1 MVHGAAP
8 KKFFLKSRP
17 PGLLLSEHQGPKDGP
32 VSGTAPASWMEGGSE
47 RESRSVVSNSL
58 RPHGLY
64 SPWNSSGQNTGV
76 GSISL
81 LQGNLPNPGIESRS
95 PTLQADSLPAEPP
108 GKPKN
113 TGLGS
118 VPLLQGIF
126 PDAGVRRN
134 PPVIPNS
141 LSLSTHAFLLQ
152 VVSGP
157 HDTAQIS
164 VICVVLVYVATER
177 SISLAPLSTVSKNSC
192 EDGPLLRA

>member
-1 MVHGAAP
+1 MVQPP
-8 KKFFLKSRP
+8 KNFFLKSRP
-17 PGLLLSEHQGPKDGP
+17 PGLLLSEHRGPKDGP

-126 PDAGVRRN
+126 PDAGVGIHLLF
-134 PPVIPNS
+134 PTHSASAPTLFYSKLFLVPTIQLKSASSAWSWCMWPLKGAS
-141 LSLSTHAFLLQ
+141 LWHLYLQ
-152 VVSGP
+152 SQRTLVKTGHCSG
-157 HDTAQIS
+157 
-164 VICVVLVYVATER
+164 R
-177 SISLAPLSTVSKNSC
+177 S
-192 EDGPLLRA
+192 GY